1 VNRFLRSFFVLLI
14 LLAGSFALVGGTGYA
29 EPGGFDVPKV
39 NEDFDQFEHTP
50 APQKQQPIHNT
61 EVQAEEKGFWD
72 KTAEFF
78 KDGWEWVSEKGSEF
92 IHWTKEK
99 VADFLEAFE
108 KILSLLTSVVIVVGS
123 FFKGLGKA
131 LWDALKGIADI
142 IAHPIETLKN
152 LFYAIAHPI
161 DTIKAIW
168 QSISESFIRDVIH
181 GDAKSRAEWF
191 GYALGEIVLA
201 VVGTK
206 GADKVGKMARASKL
220 ARKGSGLLEKLP
232 APIQKVFTK
241 DFWKNAAST
250 LSSRLNINWKNA
262 EITGVAG
269 TALTVLGYFGIPK
282 IAPAAMKVYKK
293 LDCLVYEQPAD
304 SYVAMMLLPNGGH
317 CESGGGNQTIN
328 LAQRND
334 LIKNTPLPNQNTNQ
348 SYQEYF
354 EKILGKKQNSVTGKD
369 LALPDSLVNIPGDQ
383 LRKWMEDGRIR
394 AANPHDLDNYLKNF
408 KNITVQ
414 VDSNIFISLDKNA
427 MKHILESHHP
437 KYFNPKVRTT
447 RSGDYKDTTLLPS
460 KMSEK
465 DVEDV
470 LTMIIIQEK
479 ENIRK
484 NARKPYNF
492 QVGKINAI
500 EVDGIQYV
508 VGFKDNI
515 YSNGKAIR
523 RVGQFYPKVK

>member
-72 KTAEFF
+72 KTTEFF

-168 QSISESFIRDVIH
+168 QSVSESFIRDVIH

-250 LSSRLNINWKNA
+250 LSRKLNINWKNA
-262 EITGVAG
+262 AITGVTG

-437 KYFNPKVRTT
+437 KYFNPNVRKNK
-447 RSGDYKDTTLLPS
+447 SQNTLFPS
-460 KMSEK
+460 RMTAE
-465 DVEDV
+465 DVEEI
-470 LTMIIIQEK
+470 LNKIIKQEK
-479 ENIRK
+479 EIISQ
-484 NARKPYNF
+484 NAKKRSQF
-492 QVGKINAI
+492 QLGINEEI
-500 EVDGIQYV
+500 SIDGVKYV
-508 VGFKDNI
+508 VGFVREINN
-515 YSNGKAIR
+515 SNGRIIR
-523 RVGQFYPKVK
+523 LVGQLYPKVE

>member
-72 KTAEFF
+72 KTTEFF

-123 FFKGLGKA
+123 FFKGLGKS
-131 LWDALKGIADI
+131 LWDALKGIVDI

-168 QSISESFIRDVIH
+168 QSVSESFIRDVIH

-232 APIQKVFTK
+232 APVQKVQKVFTK

-250 LSSRLNINWKNA
+250 LSRKLNINWKNA
-262 EITGVAG
+262 AITGVTG

-304 SYVAMMLLPNGGH
+304 SYVAMMLLPSGKSCGDKGISNTESKTADPYGGYY
-317 CESGGGNQTIN
+317 
-328 LAQRND
+328 QR
-334 LIKNTPLPNQNTNQ
+334 KQQRTEE
-348 SYQEYF
+348 YQ
-354 EKILGKKQNSVTGKD
+354 
-369 LALPDSLVNIPGDQ
+369 
-383 LRKWMEDGRIR
+383 
-394 AANPHDLDNYLKNF
+394 
-408 KNITVQ
+408 KNITNPITKAQLPKKGKFRFIPGKEVKYDKKLGGYVDRFGNVWKKGPYHGDPNKDFDFEWDVQ
-414 VDSNIFISLDKNA
+414 L
-427 MKHILESHHP
+427 
-437 KYFNPKVRTT
+437 
-447 RSGDYKDTTLLPS
+447 
-460 KMSEK
+460 SEK
-465 DVEDV
+465 G
-470 LTMIIIQEK
+470 LKKWGQYT
-479 ENIRK
+479 K
-484 NARKPYNF
+484 NNKKY
-492 QVGKINAI
+492 IN
-500 EVDGIQYV
+500 VTPDGEI
-508 VGFKDNI
+508 
-515 YSNGKAIR
+515 SH
-523 RVGQFYPKVK
+523 